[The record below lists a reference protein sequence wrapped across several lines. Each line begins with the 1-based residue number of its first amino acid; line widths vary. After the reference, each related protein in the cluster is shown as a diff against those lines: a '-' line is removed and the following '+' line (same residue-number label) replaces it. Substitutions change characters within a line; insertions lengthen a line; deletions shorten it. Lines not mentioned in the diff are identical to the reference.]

1 MDSRRLYQLW
11 KSLSDAHHPWNKF
24 GCGNK
29 DTLLKGN
36 VEDGSESRQRVMDW
50 WQNHYCASRMKVTV
64 VGTESLKVLGDLAYQ
79 NFSKVP
85 NRSLGPLPVT
95 TSPPWSTSSGP
106 DLWFVKTVKDTQRLE
121 ISFPIPDQD
130 SLYEHKPS
138 SYISHLIGHEGPGS
152 IFNLLHEQGL
162 ATTLSCGLHSAGRG
176 VSLMDIDITL
186 TKLGL
191 GQYEKVLSAIF
202 HYITLLPS
210 ALEEP
215 YHFEELRKMA
225 QISFANAE
233 KYAPDAYAKTISQS
247 MNGIYKRDHLISRGV
262 KSWTFNKAHIE
273 DIIRCMTFDKA
284 RIFVAAKSFDSMNV
298 QSNWEKEKWYG
309 TEYTKQSLNRDILS
323 ILTPED
329 RALLYLPERNP
340 LLPESLDVGSRSGID
355 PLKSPVNLHQRPLS
369 TLWYKKDDQFWV
381 PKGSIT
387 VQIHS
392 PSTSGTHRQWVQTK
406 VYSQLVMDGLTAKGY
421 NATLAGL
428 DYSVYSS
435 LNGVFVTVSGYNDK
449 LLAALDMV
457 LEQVQALQVR
467 NDRFDVVMEKM
478 KRAYDNVYLKQ
489 SGEVSDT
496 FLGDCTS
503 ERLYSPPF
511 TRRELDY
518 IDVESVRVHGGRL
531 FERIHL
537 TVLIHGNVTHDTA
550 VSWCDRIERRFA
562 AARAVPIPASACHSR
577 RSLLLPSGCNFVY
590 TAAVP
595 NANEANCAV
604 SYLCQVGDVADV
616 RVRALV
622 SLFSSM
628 VSEPFFSMMR
638 TKEQLGYNVSSSIWN
653 ETASGGVRFRIQ
665 STRHP
670 DFLESRIDF
679 FIDWYLDVL
688 KAMESAEFD
697 EYRRGAVEKKRKK
710 LVNLAEEQTRFWNY
724 IENGYL
730 DFERA
735 ENDAREIEKLTLS
748 DIIGFVETYL
758 HPSSPGRRKL
768 SIRLVSQVG
777 QCPGARTS
785 SSISQGVPATLYSQE
800 ELVKLRSTMVLSV
813 CATPLISGRPP
824 PVAAF

>member
-1 MDSRRLYQLW
+1 MATEASGWHRSEDDQYWQFSGQIEIPDVDSRQYGLIKLENQLEVLLVSDPEADQAAVSLDVGIGHMSDPDDMPGLAHFCEHLSFMGTKDFPVENEYKNYIRKHGGATNASTSSKTTTYHFKVQAPFLEGGIKRFSAFFHSPLFSSSCVLREVNAVDSENSKNQQMDSRRLYQLW

-138 SYISHLIGHEGPGS
+138 SYISHLVGHEGPGS

-233 KYAPDAYAKTISQS
+233 
-247 MNGIYKRDHLISRGV
+247 N
-262 KSWTFNKAHIE
+262 
-273 DIIRCMTFDKA
+273 
-284 RIFVAAKSFDSMNV
+284 
-298 QSNWEKEKWYG
+298 
-309 TEYTKQSLNRDILS
+309 
-323 ILTPED
+323 
-329 RALLYLPERNP
+329 
-340 LLPESLDVGSRSGID
+340 
-355 PLKSPVNLHQRPLS
+355 
-369 TLWYKKDDQFWV
+369 
-381 PKGSIT
+381 
-387 VQIHS
+387 

-467 NDRFDVVMEKM
+467 SDRFDVVMEKM

-562 AARAVPIPASACHSR
+562 AARAVPIPVSACHSR

-622 SLFSSM
+622 TLFSSM

-688 KAMESAEFD
+688 KAMQSAEFD

-710 LVNLAEEQTRFWNY
+710 LVNLAEEQARFWNY

-730 DFERA
+730 DFERGM
-735 ENDAREIEKLTLS
+735 D
-748 DIIGFVETYL
+748 
-758 HPSSPGRRKL
+758 
-768 SIRLVSQVG
+768 
-777 QCPGARTS
+777 
-785 SSISQGVPATLYSQE
+785 
-800 ELVKLRSTMVLSV
+800 
-813 CATPLISGRPP
+813 LI
-824 PVAAF
+824 